1 MGGLAGPRQKQSNGG
16 LRSNGVAR
24 GRPGRCDTITIITIN
39 TSVTNPSIIIPV
51 TRSESELTVPPGQV
65 EELQ

>member
-39 TSVTNPSIIIPV
+39 TFIPV

>member
-24 GRPGRCDTITIITIN
+24 GRPGRCDTITIN
-39 TSVTNPSIIIPV
+39 TSVTIPSTIISV